1 MGLNLQSLN
10 LKNGLVVS
18 ALLMRHWFILRKLRN
33 DRAKQCLNK
42 TETTQDPIIH
52 VRSGNYLASPGS
64 LEQARSNDYNFL
76 KYFDS

>member
-1 MGLNLQSLN
+1 MTGANN
-10 LKNGLVVS
+10 VS
-18 ALLMRHWFILRKLRN
+18 IE
-33 DRAKQCLNK
+33 

-64 LEQARSNDYNFL
+64 LEQARSSDYNFL